1 VSRSKKRA
9 VAERRRTK
17 GGARERTS
25 GARRTTS
32 SKGPLRWRP
41 ALTLDQQLDLLG
53 LILFLGGILVA
64 FGLLA
69 PQRMPGLS
77 SFLLGLIH
85 GFGGGVFAFPLGL
98 IAGGA
103 WLLVRRFEQVPQPRM
118 SLLLG
123 LLLLY
128 GSLLMILDGLGGM
141 GGAVG
146 AALVRGLTENLGPI
160 GAWLVWLGMIGAGLM
175 GTFRLSPE
183 RPLEWGIRGLRR
195 LRDLPPG
202 RSAGEDLPIPL
213 PQRAEPAA
221 SFPPSDR
228 SPRILGETEISE
240 HAPEAVQT
248 PELPG
253 DQEAPLQIAPAG
265 PKWTL
270 PRLEEILDPEEEV
283 EIDEADLREKAH
295 IIEETL
301 RSLGVEARVVEVQRG
316 PTVTLFG
323 LEPGQISRGGR
334 STRVKVGQIAALAD
348 DLALALSARAV
359 RVLAPIPGR
368 GLVGIEVP
376 NERAAL
382 VRLREVMESEAYRAM
397 ASPLRLPLGQTVS
410 GEPLVAD
417 LTAMPHLLIA
427 GATGSGK
434 SVALNAILVS
444 LLCTCTPDDLRLIL
458 IDPKRVELTPYNG
471 IPHLWTP
478 VVVEI
483 EKVPRVLQEAM
494 REMERRYRVF
504 AAVGARHIADYNR
517 RAEERGEPRMPYL
530 VIVVDEL
537 ADLMITA
544 PEETER
550 RITRLAQMAR
560 ATGIHLV
567 IATQRPSV
575 DVVTGLIKAN
585 FPARIAFAVASS
597 VDSRVI
603 LDMPGAETLLGRGDM
618 LFLAPDQGQPI
629 RAQGCFVSDEE
640 IRRIVT
646 YWKGIRGLPR
656 PAPGRERQ
664 GTLSAPPSARWQRE
678 EEPASREPIRVGG
691 PAEEVEEEPD
701 EVLLQRAI
709 EVVRLHRRASISLLQ
724 RKLRIGYN
732 RAARLIDLMEA
743 RGLIGPPEEG
753 SRWRGLERLDS
764 SPGSPPD

>member
-1 VSRSKKRA
+1 LARLRKQTA
-9 VAERRRTK
+9 PERRRAKAGGKTREK
-17 GGARERTS
+17 AGGARKPASDR
-25 GARRTTS
+25 
-32 SKGPLRWRP
+32 PFRP
-41 ALTLDQQLDLLG
+41 AWPFSLTLDQQLDLLG
-53 LILFLGGILVA
+53 LILFLGGILLGL
-64 FGLLA
+64 GLLSLGPKPVVDA
-69 PQRMPGLS
+69 LTA
-77 SFLLGLIH
+77 LL
-85 GFGGGVFAFPLGL
+85 GGGVFVLPLGMT
-98 IAGGA
+98 ASGA
-103 WLLVRRFEQVPQPRM
+103 WLLIRRFEQAPRPHRSLVPGLLILYGW
-118 SLLLG
+118 LLLTFH
-123 LLLLY
+123 L
-128 GSLLMILDGLGGM
+128 LGGA
-141 GGAVG
+141 GGAAG
-146 AALVRGLTENLGPI
+146 ATLARLLQENLGPA
-160 GAWLVWLGMIGAGLM
+160 GTWLFGFGMLWAGLM
-175 GTFRLSPE
+175 LTFRLPPE
-183 RPLEWGIRGLRR
+183 RPLEWVIRGVRSLRAIR
-195 LRDLPPG
+195 PSARAVRIHRPTPAPP
-202 RSAGEDLPIPL
+202 P
-213 PQRAEPAA
+213 PA
-221 SFPPSDR
+221 SPPAPPNPP
-228 SPRILGETEISE
+228 PRILGEG
-240 HAPEAVQT
+240 APEALPSLG
-248 PELPG
+248 PEAREERL
-253 DQEAPLQIAPAG
+253 EAPLPIAPVG

-270 PRLEEILDPEEEV
+270 PRLEEILDPGEEV
-283 EIDEADLREKAH
+283 EIDEGELREKAR

-334 STRVKVGQIAALAD
+334 ATRVKVAQIAALAD
-348 DLALALSARAV
+348 DLALALSARTV

-368 GLVGIEVP
+368 GLVGIEIP
-376 NERAAL
+376 NERPAL
-382 VRLREVMESEAYRAM
+382 VRLRDVMESEAYRALS
-397 ASPLRLPLGQTVS
+397 SPLRLPLGQTVS

-444 LLCTCTPDDLRLIL
+444 LLCTCTPEDLRLIL

-494 REMERRYRVF
+494 REMERRYRQF
-504 AAVGARHIADYNR
+504 AAVGVRHIADYNR
-517 RAEERGEPRMPYL
+517 RMAERGEPRIPYL

-618 LFLAPDQGQPI
+618 LFLPPNQGKPV
-629 RAQGCFVSDEE
+629 RVQGAYVSDAEVE
-640 IRRIVT
+640 RVVRFWQER
-646 YWKGIRGLPR
+646 YADERPE
-656 PAPGRERQ
+656 PAPWEGMVTPLEVGSGRAVSRIE
-664 GTLSAPPSARWQRE
+664 GEEMDEEALLRE
-678 EEPASREPIRVGG
+678 ALEVIKRHRGAST
-691 PAEEVEEEPD
+691 
-701 EVLLQRAI
+701 
-709 EVVRLHRRASISLLQ
+709 SLLQ
-724 RKLRIGYN
+724 RKLRIGYPK
-732 RAARLIDLMEA
+732 AARLIDRLEEL
-743 RGLIGPPEEG
+743 GIIGPPEASG
-753 SRWRGLERLDS
+753 RLR
-764 SPGSPPD
+764 PLLIPENWEPPPDWFRRG

>member
-1 VSRSKKRA
+1 MSSRKKRSA
-9 VAERRRTK
+9 VERQRAK
-17 GGARERTS
+17 GSARGKTS
-25 GARRTTS
+25 GARRTGVAT
-32 SKGPLRWRP
+32 GRPRW
-41 ALTLDQQLDLLG
+41 ALSLTLDQQLDVLG
-53 LILFLGGILVA
+53 LVLFLGGILTA
-64 FGLLA
+64 
-69 PQRMPGLS
+69 
-77 SFLLGLIH
+77 LGLITPDRTP
-85 GFGGGVFAFPLGL
+85 GLGPLLLMLIRGLGGGVFAIPLGM
-98 IAGGA
+98 IASGA
-103 WLLVRRFEQVPQPRM
+103 WLLVRRFEQVPRPRL
-118 SLLLG
+118 SFLLG
-123 LLLLY
+123 LFLLY
-128 GSLLMILDGLGGM
+128 GALLVTLEELGGL

-146 AALVRGLTENLGPI
+146 ARLAQGLTDNLGVA
-160 GAWLVWLGMIGAGLM
+160 GALLVLLGAIWMGLM
-175 GTFRLSPE
+175 LTFRLSPE
-183 RPLEWGIRGLRR
+183 RPLEWAIRTFRGLRSNR
-195 LRDLPPG
+195 APAPNLQIHLPSSA
-202 RSAGEDLPIPL
+202 RSEPL
-213 PQRAEPAA
+213 A
-221 SFPPSDR
+221 SPPSPDR
-228 SPRILGETEISE
+228 SPRILGETEIQE
-240 HAPEAVQT
+240 APAEAVEPLESIGELE
-248 PELPG
+248 PEEIEP
-253 DQEAPLQIAPAG
+253 PLQIAPEG

-270 PRLEEILDPEEEV
+270 PRLEEILDPGEEE
-283 EIDEADLREKAH
+283 EIDEADLREKAR

-301 RSLGVEARVVEVQRG
+301 RSLGVEARVVEVERG

-382 VRLREVMESEAYRAM
+382 VRLREVMESEAYRSM

-444 LLCTCTPDDLRLIL
+444 LLCTCTPDDLRLVL

-471 IPHLWTP
+471 IPHLWAP

-483 EKVPRVLQEAM
+483 EKVPRVLQEVM
-494 REMERRYRVF
+494 REMERRYRLF
-504 AAVGARHIADYNR
+504 AALGARHIADYNR
-517 RAEERGEPRMPYL
+517 RMEERGEPRMPYL
-530 VIVVDEL
+530 VIIVDEL

-560 ATGIHLV
+560 ATGIHLI

-646 YWKGIRGLPR
+646 YWKGVRGLPQSTPVREHRGRSAVSPSVR
-656 PAPGRERQ
+656 PEPTEEI
-664 GTLSAPPSARWQRE
+664 PSHGSVHGEADE
-678 EEPASREPIRVGG
+678 ET
-691 PAEEVEEEPD
+691 D
-701 EVLLQRAI
+701 EALLQRAI

-743 RGLIGPPEEG
+743 RGWIGPPEEG
-753 SRWRGLERLDS
+753 SRWRGLE
-764 SPGSPPD
+764 PPRELRE

>member
-1 VSRSKKRA
+1 LARLRKQTA
-9 VAERRRTK
+9 PERRRAKAGGKTREK
-17 GGARERTS
+17 AGGARKPAS
-25 GARRTTS
+25 AR
-32 SKGPLRWRP
+32 PFRP
-41 ALTLDQQLDLLG
+41 AWPFSLTLDQQLDLLG
-53 LILFLGGILVA
+53 LILFLGGILLGL
-64 FGLLA
+64 GLLSLGPKPVVDA
-69 PQRMPGLS
+69 LTA
-77 SFLLGLIH
+77 LL
-85 GFGGGVFAFPLGL
+85 GGGVFVLPLGMT
-98 IAGGA
+98 ASGA
-103 WLLVRRFEQVPQPRM
+103 WLLIRRFEQAPRPHRSLVPGLLILYGW
-118 SLLLG
+118 LLLTFH
-123 LLLLY
+123 L
-128 GSLLMILDGLGGM
+128 LGGA
-141 GGAVG
+141 GGAAG
-146 AALVRGLTENLGPI
+146 ATLARLLQENLGPA
-160 GAWLVWLGMIGAGLM
+160 GTWLVGFGMLWAGLM
-175 GTFRLSPE
+175 LTFRLSPE
-183 RPLEWGIRGLRR
+183 RPLEWVIRGVRSLRAIR
-195 LRDLPPG
+195 PSARAVRIHRPTPAPP
-202 RSAGEDLPIPL
+202 P
-213 PQRAEPAA
+213 PA
-221 SFPPSDR
+221 SPPAPPNPP
-228 SPRILGETEISE
+228 PRILGEG
-240 HAPEAVQT
+240 APEALPSVG
-248 PELPG
+248 PEAREEPEEERL
-253 DQEAPLQIAPAG
+253 EAPLPIAPVG

-270 PRLEEILDPEEEV
+270 PRLEEILDPGEEV
-283 EIDEADLREKAH
+283 EIDEGELREKAR

-334 STRVKVGQIAALAD
+334 ATRVKVAQIAALAD
-348 DLALALSARAV
+348 DLALALSARTV

-368 GLVGIEVP
+368 GLVGIEIP
-376 NERAAL
+376 NERPAL
-382 VRLREVMESEAYRAM
+382 VRLRDVMESEAYRALS
-397 ASPLRLPLGQTVS
+397 SPLRLPLGQTVS

-444 LLCTCTPDDLRLIL
+444 LLCTCTPEDLRLIL

-494 REMERRYRVF
+494 REMERRYRQF
-504 AAVGARHIADYNR
+504 AAVGVRHIADYNR
-517 RAEERGEPRMPYL
+517 RMAERGEPRIPYL

-618 LFLAPDQGQPI
+618 LFLPPDQGQPI

-640 IRRIVT
+640 IRRVVT
-646 YWKGIRGLPR
+646 YWKGIRGLARPVPERRASPVRVPR
-656 PAPGRERQ
+656 PAPEPVPEPPVRE
-664 GTLSAPPSARWQRE
+664 PE
-678 EEPASREPIRVGG
+678 EEGDHES
-691 PAEEVEEEPD
+691 D

-709 EVVRLHRRASISLLQ
+709 EIVRLHRRASISLLQ

-743 RGLIGPPEEG
+743 RGWIGPPEEG
-753 SRWRGLERLDS
+753 SRWRGLEGLEPPSD
-764 SPGSPPD
+764 PGEGS

>member
-1 VSRSKKRA
+1 
-9 VAERRRTK
+9 
-17 GGARERTS
+17 
-25 GARRTTS
+25 
-32 SKGPLRWRP
+32 PP
-41 ALTLDQQLDLLG
+41 A
-53 LILFLGGILVA
+53 
-64 FGLLA
+64 
-69 PQRMPGLS
+69 
-77 SFLLGLIH
+77 
-85 GFGGGVFAFPLGL
+85 
-98 IAGGA
+98 
-103 WLLVRRFEQVPQPRM
+103 
-118 SLLLG
+118 
-123 LLLLY
+123 
-128 GSLLMILDGLGGM
+128 
-141 GGAVG
+141 
-146 AALVRGLTENLGPI
+146 
-160 GAWLVWLGMIGAGLM
+160 
-175 GTFRLSPE
+175 
-183 RPLEWGIRGLRR
+183 
-195 LRDLPPG
+195 PPN
-202 RSAGEDLPIPL
+202 
-213 PQRAEPAA
+213 
-221 SFPPSDR
+221 PP
-228 SPRILGETEISE
+228 PRILGEGALEALPSVE
-240 HAPEAVQT
+240 PEAPEGSGEGSVEE
-248 PELPG
+248 PLP
-253 DQEAPLQIAPAG
+253 IAPVG

-270 PRLEEILDPEEEV
+270 PRLEEILDPGEEV
-283 EIDEADLREKAH
+283 EIDEEELREKAR

-334 STRVKVGQIAALAD
+334 ATRVKVAQIAALAD

-368 GLVGIEVP
+368 GLVGIEIP
-376 NERAAL
+376 NERPNL
-382 VRLREVMESEAYRAM
+382 VRLRDVMESEAYRSLS
-397 ASPLRLPLGQTVS
+397 SPLRLPLGQTVS

-444 LLCTCTPDDLRLIL
+444 LLCACTPEDLRLIL

-478 VVVEI
+478 VVVEL

-494 REMERRYRVF
+494 REMERRYRQF
-504 AAVGARHIADYNR
+504 AAAGVRHIADYNQR
-517 RAEERGEPRMPYL
+517 MAERGEPRIPYL
-530 VIVVDEL
+530 IIVMDEL

-585 FPARIAFAVASS
+585 FPARMAFAVASS

-618 LFLAPDQGQPI
+618 LFLPPDQGHPI

-640 IRRIVT
+640 IRRAVT
-646 YWKGIRGLPR
+646 YWKGIRGLAR
-656 PAPGRERQ
+656 PARERR
-664 GTLSAPPSARWQRE
+664 APPTRVLQPVLEPVREPPARELQPQE
-678 EEPASREPIRVGG
+678 EEDLES
-691 PAEEVEEEPD
+691 D

-709 EVVRLHRRASISLLQ
+709 EIVRLHRRASISLLQ

-743 RGLIGPPEEG
+743 RGWIGPPEEG
-753 SRWRGLERLDS
+753 SRWRGLEDLQ
-764 SPGSPPD
+764 PPADLSEEP

>member
-1 VSRSKKRA
+1 VGP
-9 VAERRRTK
+9 E
-17 GGARERTS
+17 AREE
-25 GARRTTS
+25 
-32 SKGPLRWRP
+32 P
-41 ALTLDQQLDLLG
+41 
-53 LILFLGGILVA
+53 
-64 FGLLA
+64 
-69 PQRMPGLS
+69 
-77 SFLLGLIH
+77 
-85 GFGGGVFAFPLGL
+85 
-98 IAGGA
+98 
-103 WLLVRRFEQVPQPRM
+103 E
-118 SLLLG
+118 
-123 LLLLY
+123 
-128 GSLLMILDGLGGM
+128 
-141 GGAVG
+141 
-146 AALVRGLTENLGPI
+146 EE
-160 GAWLVWLGMIGAGLM
+160 
-175 GTFRLSPE
+175 RL
-183 RPLEWGIRGLRR
+183 
-195 LRDLPPG
+195 
-202 RSAGEDLPIPL
+202 
-213 PQRAEPAA
+213 
-221 SFPPSDR
+221 
-228 SPRILGETEISE
+228 
-240 HAPEAVQT
+240 
-248 PELPG
+248 
-253 DQEAPLQIAPAG
+253 EAPLPIAPVG

-270 PRLEEILDPEEEV
+270 PRLEEILDPGEEV
-283 EIDEADLREKAH
+283 EIDEGELREKAR

-334 STRVKVGQIAALAD
+334 ATRVKVAQIAALAD
-348 DLALALSARAV
+348 DLALALSARTV

-368 GLVGIEVP
+368 GLVGIEIP
-376 NERAAL
+376 NERPAL
-382 VRLREVMESEAYRAM
+382 VRLRDVMESEAYRALS
-397 ASPLRLPLGQTVS
+397 SPLRLPLGQTVS

-444 LLCTCTPDDLRLIL
+444 LLCTCTPEDLRLIL

-494 REMERRYRVF
+494 REMERRYRQF
-504 AAVGARHIADYNR
+504 AAVGVRHIADYNR
-517 RAEERGEPRMPYL
+517 RMAERGEPRIPYL

-618 LFLAPDQGQPI
+618 LFLPPDQGQPI

-640 IRRIVT
+640 IRRVVT
-646 YWKGIRGLPR
+646 YWKGIRGLARPVPERRASPVRVPR
-656 PAPGRERQ
+656 PAPEPVPE
-664 GTLSAPPSARWQRE
+664 PPV
-678 EEPASREPIRVGG
+678 REPD
-691 PAEEVEEEPD
+691 EEGDHESD

-709 EVVRLHRRASISLLQ
+709 EIVRLHRRASISLLQ

-743 RGLIGPPEEG
+743 RGWIGPPEEG
-753 SRWRGLERLDS
+753 SRWRGLEGLEPPSDPGEDS
-764 SPGSPPD
+764 